1 METFANMMLN
11 RNKTIRENEA
21 EVQKL
26 KLDGSEADIEI
37 DEQGLDENAEGCDA
51 EEQAEAPKTGTAE
64 RDEGFKVETEGTAEA
79 ENKVTED
86 AVVVHS
92 MGDSEEIKE
101 LEEVNPRIEE
111 VSTSRKSEFSIVV
124 IFVFLVNFF

>member
-1 METFANMMLN
+1 MMLN
-11 RNKTIRENEA
+11 RNKTIRENDA

-51 EEQAEAPKTGTAE
+51 EEQAEAPKTGTVE

-79 ENKVTED
+79 ENKVAED